1 MTEFTIHTAANAP
14 EAARAPLATLEQT
27 IGFIPNLAATIAGSP
42 TALAGFVGMQSALRG
57 SRLTR
62 VEREVVGVTVSH
74 ANACP
79 YFDRG
84 AHAFAAHAG
93 ADAATVAALRAAAPL
108 ADLRLE
114 ALRAFTL
121 AVLDARGHADADLLL
136 AAGYEPEHVLEALAQ
151 IAYTTFANL
160 VANVADT
167 PVDAGVHASA
177 GAGRR
182 RSSPRGLNTET
193 TVAATS
199 IVTFAPTAAARPQA
213 DPSPSSRASMPGPTS
228 SAPQTITATL
238 SPSLIA
244 VQR

>member
-1 MTEFTIHTAANAP
+1 MSEFTIHTAANAP

-42 TALAGFVGMQSALRG
+42 TALAGFVGLQSALRG

-79 YFDRG
+79 YSIA
-84 AHAFAAHAG
+84 AHSAFAAHAG

-167 PVDAGVHASA
+167 PVDAAFTPA
-177 GAGRR
+177 Q
-182 RSSPRGLNTET
+182 
-193 TVAATS
+193 
-199 IVTFAPTAAARPQA
+199 APGGGAAAPVA
-213 DPSPSSRASMPGPTS
+213 
-228 SAPQTITATL
+228 
-238 SPSLIA
+238 
-244 VQR
+244 